1 MPTLND
7 LLKNFHDELSKL
19 TMSTLMKG
27 FQILKQWSLD
37 VVKITICETD
47 IVHGFLFTKD
57 QGQKA
62 KEPNIREVK
71 YWKGDQPKLMQSNN
85 GEKLIIYLPRLWK
98 TLGQVCK
105 ICIVH
110 PDFQSKT

>member
-1 MPTLND
+1 M
-7 LLKNFHDELSKL
+7 KL
-19 TMSTLMKG
+19 
-27 FQILKQWSLD
+27 
-37 VVKITICETD
+37 TICETD

-110 PDFQSKT
+110 PDFQLLRQIYFLRLIYSLVCSNMHGMAIYH